1 MIEGIQKPNCSTCP
15 EYMNCGEVGEDEI
28 ACLSHPNA
36 REYLMAPVIEYLEQY
51 LITETFGGY
60 SETDVAYSKLAR
72 ETIALIRDGDFEK
85 KDPSDVKGQLIH
97 QSNEWKVYKQDAGM
111 GESDYCVLFKDVFF
125 CRTDDAVIALRIIRA
140 VDERVGYGWQ

>member
-1 MIEGIQKPNCSTCP
+1 MSSMSKGVSEMIIQKPNCGNCTKCP
-15 EYMNCGEVGEDEI
+15 FLFGTHFEDRLNNPIYEI
-28 ACLSHPNA
+28 VKHTGCLDHPNA
-36 REYLMAPVIEYLEQY
+36 REYLNAGVISYLEQY

-97 QSNEWKVYKQDAGM
+97 QSNEWKVYKQDA
-111 GESDYCVLFKDVFF
+111 
-125 CRTDDAVIALRIIRA
+125 LRIIRA